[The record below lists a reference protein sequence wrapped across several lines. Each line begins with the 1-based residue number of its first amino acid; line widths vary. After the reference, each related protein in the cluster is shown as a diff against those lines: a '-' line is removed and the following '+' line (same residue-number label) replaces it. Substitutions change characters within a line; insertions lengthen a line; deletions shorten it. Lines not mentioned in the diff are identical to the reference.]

1 MLKYLNSKEGRAKI
15 QGELALKAT
24 KPQYNLAQTP
34 PEPGGKIDGSGTGS
48 DVLSK
53 EAKLAIARLQKELDL
68 LKTKRDTINDTNNE
82 LKRQYDYQQRL
93 MQLQQ
98 DATQA
103 KISGNYI
110 GAAIINQQ
118 KSLQASEFKKETES
132 LALDKKITEL
142 ENKISAMT
150 ADVRLTNATA
160 ALNKVKAKG
169 KAMGGLIKGP
179 GTGTSDSIIAKFEK
193 GGMPQLR
200 VSNGEYIVKA
210 ASVQNYGVGLMDA
223 INNQK
228 LGVSSSSTST
238 GSTVYNIDMTING
251 GNSNSNEIADQVIR
265 KLKLETSK
273 NNKSNAV
280 RT

>member
-1 MLKYLNSKEGRAKI
+1 MR
-15 QGELALKAT
+15 
-24 KPQYNLAQTP
+24 
-34 PEPGGKIDGSGTGS
+34 
-48 DVLSK
+48 
-53 EAKLAIARLQKELDL
+53 
-68 LKTKRDTINDTNNE
+68 
-82 LKRQYDYQQRL
+82 
-93 MQLQQ
+93 LQQ
-98 DATQA
+98 DATQE

-118 KSLQASEFKKETES
+118 KALEVSEFNKETES
-132 LALDKKITEL
+132 LALDKKITAL

-150 ADVRLTNATA
+150 ANVRVTNAEA
-160 ALNKVKAKG
+160 ALGKAKS
-169 KAMGGLIKGP
+169 KKMAMGGLIKGP

-210 ASVQNYGVGLMDA
+210 ASVKTYGVGLMDA

-228 LGVSSSSTST
+228 LGTSSSSTST

-251 GNSNSNEIADQVIR
+251 GNANSSEIADQVIR
-265 KLKLETSK
+265 RLKVETSK